1 MKSTIKEREIK
12 MEKAVREIVK
22 NPEIV
27 KELGL
32 IPSNLIE
39 NITDWYCFLP
49 KEIQKEAEASKNKMS
64 FLRNLRKIVK
74 KAVTER
80 INEKRMPIVT
90 LVKYSYIFSSAEIKN
105 LSKTNRKQENVIKLE
120 IISEILKILDGAE
133 KIEDEDEKVAKAT
146 REIFKCIS

>member
-1 MKSTIKEREIK
+1 MKSTKTEKENK

-22 NPEIV
+22 NPELV

-39 NITDWYCFLP
+39 NIIDWYWFLP
-49 KEIQKEAEASKNKMS
+49 KEIQKEAEDSKNKKN
-64 FLRNLRKIVK
+64 FLRYLRMIVK

-80 INEKRMPIVT
+80 ITEKRMPIIT

-105 LSKTNRKQENVIKLE
+105 LSKTNRKQENVMKLE
-120 IISEILKILDGAE
+120 IISEILKVLDGAE

>member
-1 MKSTIKEREIK
+1 MKSTKTEKENK

-22 NPEIV
+22 NPELV

-39 NITDWYCFLP
+39 NIIDWYWFLP
-49 KEIQKEAEASKNKMS
+49 KEIQKEAEASKNKKN
-64 FLRNLRKIVK
+64 FLRHLRKIVK

-80 INEKRMPIVT
+80 ITEKRMPIIT

-105 LSKTNRKQENVIKLE
+105 LSKTNRKQENVMKLE